1 MKYNLYLY
9 AIFSVLIS
17 NNLFAQNIEEITVTG
32 SYIGSKSEK
41 ISVEVINETDF
52 NNLNISSVGEISK
65 YLASSSG
72 SHFQS
77 NTLDGVDQGMSAITL
92 RGLDHASTLVLLNN
106 KRQTFAG
113 TPSHEGEG
121 YIDVNIIP
129 EIALSRT
136 EILKEG
142 ATSLYGSDAVAGVIN
157 FITHDEFIGT
167 KISLGHQETSGYD
180 QSDKTL
186 GIIFGKDFENSNLV
200 LAMNFLNRSPLSSS
214 DIPRIAE
221 NGLSTLGNTFKVSEP
236 DTVLLGDYAGTY
248 TSDQWVPDP
257 NCETNGGVLVGSFC
271 KFLYGTRFNIVN
283 DEDHKKFYL
292 SYKKRNENLSYKIKA
307 IVANIDVND
316 NPQSPSYPALSFM
329 SRKIQPGQGGSPFNV
344 PVTWY
349 GRPLGSSFPSPL
361 SPKDI
366 DQYHISSVV
375 NFNINDNSDLE
386 LSITQS
392 KHENSHNRPD
402 TINSR
407 MENAIAGNGGS
418 NGNQTWDIFDPLSNS
433 EDLIQYIKGSEQS
446 LRTGKLTSFDA
457 ILRTRIN
464 ENNLAIGIQLNDES
478 LDVKYNELARA
489 EFDQSGNIIKSAD
502 LLFLGGGK
510 NIASNRNKKAIFL
523 EIEKILS
530 ESFDLLFAT
539 RYEKV
544 EDNSSFDP
552 KLSLNFRPTDK
563 LLIRG
568 SVGSSFSTPSM
579 AQLYSSEIALGG
591 VRDVINGVEQSSSL
605 FVRVIQVG
613 NPNLKPATST
623 NTNLGLLL
631 DISDHASLSI
641 DLWKINYKDRLE
653 LEDAQAK
660 ITENPDNPEIQRNEY
675 GDITAVSTTFFNE
688 EKTKVKGLDVSF
700 DYKKKLDNGILI
712 DLGMNATHLLNFL
725 TPEHGE
731 EEEGHEGDDDEGH
744 EDHMVN
750 RVGKFNYNAHTHSL
764 PRLRLNAFFGLT
776 HNEIRYSVNG
786 RYLDGYKNLR
796 PLPTAAIASG
806 YENKVDSFLVFDI
819 GATKTFEINN
829 NELKLGL
836 HLMNAFDK
844 SAPLLYDSP
853 DFSFDTRLHDPRG
866 RLINLSLNYEF

>member
-1 MKYNLYLY
+1 MRNYFYLY
-9 AIFSVLIS
+9 TFFVLIIS
-17 NNLFAQNIEEITVTG
+17 NNLFAQEIEEITVIG
-32 SYIGSKSEK
+32 SYIGSKSDK
-41 ISVEVINETDF
+41 ISVEVIDETQF
-52 NNLNISSVGEISK
+52 NNLNISTVGEISK
-65 YLASSSG
+65 YIASSAG

-121 YIDVNIIP
+121 YIDINIIP
-129 EIALSRT
+129 EIALRRT

-142 ATSLYGSDAVAGVIN
+142 ATSLYGSEAVAGVIN
-157 FITHDEFIGT
+157 FITHDEFTGT
-167 KISLGHQETSGYD
+167 RISLGHQETSSYD
-180 QSDKTL
+180 QTDKTL
-186 GIIFGKDFENSNLV
+186 GIIFGKEFNSASLV
-200 LAMNFLNRSPLSSS
+200 LAANFLDRSPLSSS
-214 DIPRIAE
+214 KIPRIAE
-221 NGLSTLGNTFKVSEP
+221 NGLSTLGNTFKVSEG
-236 DTVLLGDYAGTY
+236 DSVLSGDYAGEY
-248 TSDQWVPDP
+248 ASGQWVPDP
-257 NCETNGGVLVGSFC
+257 NCETNGGVLAGPFC

-292 SYKKRNENLSYKIKA
+292 SFKKDNNNLSYKLTA

-329 SRKIQPGQGGSPFNV
+329 SKKIAPGEGGSPFNV

-349 GRPLGSSFPSPL
+349 GRPLGSAFPSPL

-366 DQYHISSVV
+366 DQYHVSGLV
-375 NFNINDNSDLE
+375 NLSLNEDIDLE

-392 KHENSHNRPD
+392 RHENFHNRPD

-407 MENAIAGNGGS
+407 MENAISGNGGS
-418 NGNQTWDIFDPLSNS
+418 NGNQTWNIFDPLSNS

-446 LRTGKLTSFDA
+446 LRTGKLTSLDA
-457 ILRTRIN
+457 ILRTKF
-464 ENNLAIGIQLNDES
+464 NNNNIAIGLQLNDEA
-478 LDVKYNELARA
+478 LDVKYNELARS
-489 EFDQSGNIIKSAD
+489 EFDQSGNLIKGAD

-510 NIASNRNKKAIFL
+510 NVSSDRNKKALFFEL
-523 EIEKILS
+523 EKIFS
-530 ESFDLLFAT
+530 ENFDVLFAT

-544 EDNSSFDP
+544 ENDSSFDP

-568 SVGSSFSTPSM
+568 SVGTSFSTPSM
-579 AQLYSSEIALGG
+579 AQLFSSEIALGG

-623 NTNLGLLL
+623 NSNLGLFWNLN
-631 DISDHASLSI
+631 DNISFSADF
-641 DLWKINYKDRLE
+641 WRINYKDRLE
-653 LEDAQAK
+653 LEDAQTK
-660 ITENPDNPEIQRNEY
+660 IIENPNNPDIQRNDL

-688 EKTKVKGLDVSF
+688 EKTKIKGLDINF
-700 DYKKKLDNGILI
+700 NYKKILSNQTTL
-712 DLGMNATHLLNFL
+712 DLGINATHLFDYL
-725 TPEHGE
+725 TPEH
-731 EEEGHEGDDDEGH
+731 EEEGDH
-744 EDHMVN
+744 EDEHESHMVN
-750 RVGKFNYNAHTHSL
+750 RVGRFNYNAHTHSL
-764 PRLRLNAFFGLT
+764 PRLRLNTFFGLT
-776 HNEIRYSVNG
+776 HNGIRYSVNT

-796 PLPTAAIASG
+796 PLPAAAVTNG

-819 GATKTFEINN
+819 GASKIFQIESG
-829 NELKLGL
+829 ELKLGL
-836 HLMNAFDK
+836 HLMNAFDE

-866 RLINLSLNYEF
+866 RLINLSLDYEF

>member
-1 MKYNLYLY
+1 MKHNLYLF
-9 AIFSVLIS
+9 AIFSIFII
-17 NNLFAQNIEEITVTG
+17 NNTFAEDIEEITVTG

-41 ISVEVINETDF
+41 ISVEVIDETEF
-52 NNLNISSVGEISK
+52 NNLNISSIGEISK

-129 EIALSRT
+129 EIALNRT

-157 FITHDEFIGT
+157 FITHDEFTGT
-167 KISLGHQETSGYD
+167 KINLGHQETSGYD
-180 QSDKTL
+180 QSDETL
-186 GIIFGKDFENSNLV
+186 GIIFGKEFKNSNLV
-200 LAMNFLNRSPLSSS
+200 LAMNFLNRSSLSSS

-221 NGLSTLGNTFKVSEP
+221 NGLSTLGNTFKVSEV
-236 DTVLLGDYAGTY
+236 DTILVGDYAGAY
-248 TSDQWVPDP
+248 TSGQWVPDP
-257 NCETNGGVLVGSFC
+257 NCELNGGVLVGSFC

-292 SYKKRNENLSYKIKA
+292 SFKKSNENLSYKIKA
-307 IVANIDVND
+307 IAANIDVND

-329 SRKIQPGQGGSPFNV
+329 SRKIQQGQGGSPFNV

-349 GRPLGSSFPSPL
+349 GRPLGSAFPSPL
-361 SPKDI
+361 SPKKI
-366 DQYHISSVV
+366 DQYHISGVV
-375 NFNINDNSDLE
+375 NFNISDNSDLE
-386 LSITQS
+386 LSITHS
-392 KHENSHNRPD
+392 KHENFHNRPD

-407 MENAIAGNGGS
+407 MENAIVGSGGS
-418 NGNQTWDIFDPLSNS
+418 NGNQTWNIFEPLSNS
-433 EDLIQYIKGSEQS
+433 DDLIQYIKGSEQS
-446 LRTGKLTSFDA
+446 LRTGKLTSLDA

-464 ENNLAIGIQLNDES
+464 ENNLAIGIQLNNES
-478 LDVKYNELARA
+478 LDVTYNELARS
-489 EFDQSGNIIKSAD
+489 EFDQTGNLIKGAD

-510 NIASNRNKKAIFL
+510 NISSDRDKKAIFI
-523 EIEKILS
+523 EVEKILS
-530 ESFDLLFAT
+530 KSFDLLFAT

-544 EDNSSFDP
+544 ENNSSLDP
-552 KLSLNFRPTDK
+552 KLSLNFRPNDN
-563 LLIRG
+563 LLLRG
-568 SVGSSFSTPSM
+568 SVGTSFSTPSM

-591 VRDVINGVEQSSSL
+591 VRDVLNGVEQSSSL

-623 NTNLGLLL
+623 NTNLGLLWEIN
-631 DISDHASLSI
+631 DDASLSI
-641 DLWKINYKDRLE
+641 DLWNIHYKDRLE

-660 ITENPDNPEIQRNEY
+660 IIENSNNPDIQRNEY

-688 EKTKVKGLDVSF
+688 EKTKVKGIDVSF
-700 DYKKKLDNGILI
+700 DYKKTLANGILL
-712 DLGMNATHLLNFL
+712 DLGINATHLFEFL
-725 TPEHGE
+725 TPEHE
-731 EEEGHEGDDDEGH
+731 EEEEDHEGEH

-764 PRLRLNAFFGLT
+764 PRLRLNTFFGLS
-776 HNEIRYSVNG
+776 HNGIRYSVNA

-796 PLPTAAIASG
+796 PLPTAAISSG

-819 GATKTFEINN
+819 GARKTFDIDNN
-829 NELKLGL
+829 ILELGL
-836 HLMNAFDK
+836 HLMNAFDE
-844 SAPLLYDSP
+844 SAPLLYDAP

-866 RLINLSLNYEF
+866 RLINLSLEYQF